1 MVSGLVNKILNG
13 DVLAAARLMRD
24 IENEAP
30 DAVDA
35 LASIYLH
42 TGKAFIVGITGAP
55 GVGKSTLLGGLIKFL
70 RKKKDMTVG
79 VVAIDQTSPFTGG
92 AVLGDRIRMQDRS
105 VDKDVFIR
113 SLASRGWKGGLSKA
127 AVNTVHVMDAMGKD
141 IIFVE
146 TVGTGQGEVEIAG
159 ISDTC
164 IIVLTPGTGD
174 DIQMM
179 KAGILEIA
187 DIFVINKADRE
198 GADSLKAWLETTLDL
213 KDDRPE
219 RWRPDIVLT
228 EANTGK
234 GIEQL
239 AEEIFRHRDFL
250 TSSGEMGKRRRERA
264 RLELMTAVESSLKNY
279 VDEMDKDY
287 IEKLVD
293 DLVHRKTNPR
303 SAAQKIINPS

>member
-1 MVSGLVNKILNG
+1 MASGLVNKILNG

-92 AVLGDRIRMQDRS
+92 AVLGDRIRMQDRD

-127 AVNTVHVMDAMGKD
+127 TVNTIHIMDAMGKD
-141 IIFVE
+141 IVFVE

-159 ISDTC
+159 VADTC

-179 KAGILEIA
+179 KAGILEVA
-187 DIFVINKADRE
+187 DIFVINKTDRE
-198 GADSLKAWLETTLDL
+198 GADSLKAWLETTLDMKADL
-213 KDDRPE
+213 PE
-219 RWRPDIVLT
+219 RWRPAIVLT

-239 AEEIFRHRDFL
+239 AKEILRHRDFL
-250 TSSGEMGKRRRERA
+250 ATSGELEKCRRERA

-279 VDEMDKDY
+279 VDGMDKDY
-287 IEKLVD
+287 VEKLVD
-293 DLVHRKTNPR
+293 DLVNRKTNPR